1 MFDRLIQ
8 FVTDFA
14 YLFRVWTVIH
24 PYEQAVVLRLGLHV
38 RTLGPGWHW
47 VAPLAIEEVIREHV
61 TPVTE
66 TVTAHAHTADDVQTI
81 VTVLVT
87 WSVHDVAKLLLESP
101 EPHAALQEA
110 AVGVLT
116 SAVQGVLWS
125 DLRDGEFHG
134 IVLRDMRKR
143 ARKWGIKIKD
153 VQIAELVRT
162 RSLRLLSASP
172 QSLPH

>member
-14 YLFRVWTVIH
+14 YLFRVWTIVH
-24 PYEQAVVLRLGLHV
+24 PYEAAVVLRLGLHH

-66 TVTAHAHTADDVQTI
+66 AVTAHAHTADDVQAT

-87 WSVHDVAKLLLESP
+87 WSVKDVPRLLLESP
-101 EPHAALQEA
+101 EPHAALHEA
-110 AVGVLT
+110 TVGVLA
-116 SAVQGVLWS
+116 SAIQGVLWS
-125 DLRDGEFHG
+125 DLRNEEFHG
-134 IVLRDMRKR
+134 ILVRDMRKR
-143 ARKWGIKIKD
+143 ARKWGIKIND
-153 VQIAELVRT
+153 VQVSELVRT
-162 RSLRLLSASP
+162 RSLRLLSAS
-172 QSLPH
+172 SLPLVH